1 MTKKD
6 VQFVVL
12 ICQFHFFAKAKY
24 KDCFR
29 KDLVDK
35 IRSLEDISVLLEV
48 LGSSTLPHVL
58 DDGVDILSQID
69 IKILKEYLTTL
80 NDDHN
85 TNCLYIVIRAAGKH
99 RNNDVLKKEILDR
112 MYSSYDDV
120 REAVA
125 EALCDMGDIENLKQ
139 MSKKDQSKFIRELAE
154 ELLEDNPLGIKS

>member
-12 ICQFHFFAKAKY
+12 ICQFHFLAKAKY
-24 KDCFR
+24 KDRFR
-29 KDLVDK
+29 EDLVDEIK
-35 IRSLEDISVLLEV
+35 SIEDISVLLEV
-48 LGSSTLPHVL
+48 LGSSTSPHVL
-58 DDGVDILSQID
+58 DDGIDILSQID

-112 MYSSYDDV
+112 MYSSYNDI

-125 EALCDMGDIENLKQ
+125 EALFDMGDVEYLKE
-139 MSKKDQSKFIRELAE
+139 MSEKDGSKFIRELTK
-154 ELLEDNPLGIKS
+154 ELLEDEENND